1 MRCREIHLCL
11 RTDELLENYCCK
23 SVASLQEKREV
34 DVTPIIAFLYEVGQ
48 STIPVLENVSE
59 KNTND
64 PGIIW
69 ASNHFRDAT
78 AMLFDFEKTAAIQ
91 RNLLCGYIYILLG

>member
-1 MRCREIHLCL
+1 MGGQT
-11 RTDELLENYCCK
+11 RTDILPYKFLIPVFGFFM
-23 SVASLQEKREV
+23 SV
-34 DVTPIIAFLYEVGQ
+34 TC
-48 STIPVLENVSE
+48 TIPVLENVSE